1 VATIYF
7 WVGKLAVVGDTF
19 DLARHGAMGLP
30 FVDDGAGDAVRQ
42 HGVMQAQRTA
52 RKTGRRQQHELRRWQ
67 HWHDDADQA
76 ERQRDTPATRQ
87 ARRTRRE
94 L

>member
-7 WVGKLAVVGDTF
+7 GVGKLAVVGDTF

-30 FVDDGAGDAVRQ
+30 FVDDGAGDAVHQ

-52 RKTGRRQQHELRRWQ
+52 RKTGRRQQHERRRWQ
-67 HWHDDADQA
+67 HWYDDADQA
-76 ERQRDTPATRQ
+76 GQ
-87 ARRTRRE
+87 ANQTGI
-94 L
+94 